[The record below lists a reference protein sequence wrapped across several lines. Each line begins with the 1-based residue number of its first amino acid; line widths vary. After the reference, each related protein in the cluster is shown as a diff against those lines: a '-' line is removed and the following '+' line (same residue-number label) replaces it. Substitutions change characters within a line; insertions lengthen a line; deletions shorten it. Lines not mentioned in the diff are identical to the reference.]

1 MTRSAGP
8 GATEDVRGLDSG
20 RLALPTVGAPAPEF
34 VLVNQHGEPVALT
47 DLRGSPV
54 VLVFFPW
61 AFSRVCD
68 GELRDLRDGFATIAG
83 PDVRLLGI
91 SIDSKFSLRAFAE
104 AEALTF
110 DLLSDAWP
118 HGETARRYGVFDEER
133 GAARRG
139 SFVIDPDGVL
149 RARILSAVND
159 PRSLDEY
166 RRALASLDA

>member
-1 MTRSAGP
+1 MTAPPNLRI
-8 GATEDVRGLDSG
+8 
-20 RLALPTVGAPAPEF
+20 GAPAPAF
-34 VLVNQHGEPVALT
+34 ALANQHGEPVSL
-47 DLRGSPV
+47 DGLRGRTV

-68 GELRDLRDGFATIAG
+68 GELEDLRDGFATVAG
-83 PDVRLLGI
+83 PDVRLLAI
-91 SIDSKFSLRAFAE
+91 SIDSRFALRALADAE
-104 AEALTF
+104 GLTF

-118 HGETARRYGVFDEER
+118 HGEVARHYGVFDDER

-139 SFVIDPDGVL
+139 SFIIDAHGVL
-149 RARILSAVND
+149 RARILSGTND